1 MDEPLDGA
9 HELMLDGNA
18 AAGILY
24 EIFGQ
29 EMTAGTIECGGCG
42 REGELGSL
50 LAFAPAPGFVLRCPA
65 CEQVILRIVQ
75 TPDHVYLD
83 ARGAVYLRFVR
94 QAA

>member
-1 MDEPLDGA
+1 MVETQDEA

-24 EIFGQ
+24 EVFGE
-29 EMTAGTIECGGCG
+29 EMTASPIECSGCG

-83 ARGAVYLRFVR
+83 ARGAVYLRIVR
-94 QAA
+94 HAA

>member
-1 MDEPLDGA
+1 MDEPPNEA

-18 AAGILY
+18 AAGILS
-24 EIFGQ
+24 EIFGE
-29 EMTAGTIECGGCG
+29 EMTASPIECSGCG
-42 REGELGSL
+42 REGELASL

-65 CEQVILRIVQ
+65 CEQVVLRIVQ

-83 ARGAVYLRFVR
+83 ARGAVYLRLAR

>member
-29 EMTAGTIECGGCG
+29 EMTAGPIECGGCG